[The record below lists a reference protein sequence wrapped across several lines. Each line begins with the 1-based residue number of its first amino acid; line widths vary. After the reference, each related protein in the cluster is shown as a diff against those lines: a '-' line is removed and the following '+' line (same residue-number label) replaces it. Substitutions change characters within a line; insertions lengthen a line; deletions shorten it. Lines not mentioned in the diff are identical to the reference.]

1 MDKQTEEQQQ
11 MKNPPAPAP
20 VKRPWYEDPDGV
32 TKVVALILLIVLC
45 AVVYFCCGNFVEKT
59 FTLAISGNVSELAA
73 YLRSFGSWAVA
84 ISFFIDV
91 LINSGSVFPS
101 IFMSTAN
108 GLIFGLPL
116 GILISWLAET
126 TGVVISFLLMR
137 FFFRNSAEGIIKK
150 AHRLQDIDNASA
162 KNGIYWMTFARALPY
177 FPSGI
182 LTAVGAVSRM
192 SIKDYVIA
200 NLIGKF
206 PSTALEVII
215 GHDVVNL
222 RAHSVR
228 LTVLVLVAALA
239 FYVINKYV
247 LSKKK
252 TAPSEDGTAGPED
265 H

>member
-1 MDKQTEEQQQ
+1 MDKQTDVQ
-11 MKNPPAPAP
+11 K
-20 VKRPWYEDPDGV
+20 VKTQEGLTTNERRPWYEDPDGV
-32 TKVVALILLIVLC
+32 TKIVALILLVALC
-45 AVVYFCCGNFVEKT
+45 TAVYIFCGNFVEKT
-59 FTLAISGNVSELAA
+59 FRLAISGNVSALAS
-73 YLRSFGSWAVA
+73 YLRSFGPWAIA

-137 FFFRNSAEGIIKK
+137 FFFRNSAERIIKK
-150 AHRLQDIDNASA
+150 AHRLQDIDKASE
-162 KNGIYWMTFARALPY
+162 KNGVYWMTFARALPY

-206 PSTALEVII
+206 PSTALEVVI

-228 LTVLVLVAALA
+228 LTVLVIVASIV
-239 FYVINKYV
+239 FYGINKYV
-247 LSKKK
+247 LQKKK
-252 TAPSEDGTAGPED
+252 QDTTSTTMDKED
-265 H
+265 